1 MTPKISI
8 IIGVAVAALTFGV
21 PTAFGE
27 GRLAGSPEPDGV
39 AFFYA
44 NERATLAQQSIP
56 TAVSRPDSHDIV
68 RQDGV
73 AFFYANERAT
83 LAEQSVP
90 TSVSRPDSHDIVR
103 PTVNGYIDAA
113 DRARRIDTVVPT
125 AYLDAFERSAPPKA
139 STPISTEATGSGNE
153 LDWSQLG
160 IGFGLGLLL
169 AVGLILAMRM
179 TRVRRLAH

>member
-39 AFFYA
+39 VFFYA
-44 NERATLAQQSIP
+44 NERATLAQQSVP
-56 TAVSRPDSHDIV
+56 AAVSRPDSHDIV

-73 AFFYANERAT
+73 AVFYANERAT
-83 LAEQSVP
+83 LAQQPVS
-90 TSVSRPDSHDIVR
+90 TGVSRPDSHDIVR
-103 PTVNGYIDAA
+103 QVDNGYIDAS
-113 DRARRIDTVVPT
+113 DRARRINTVVPT
-125 AYLDAFERSAPPKA
+125 AYLDAHERAAPPKGSPTVA
-139 STPISTEATGSGNE
+139 TESAGSGSE
-153 LDWSQLG
+153 LEWSQLA

-169 AVGLILAMRM
+169 AAGLFLAMRM
-179 TRVRRLAH
+179 TKVRRLAH